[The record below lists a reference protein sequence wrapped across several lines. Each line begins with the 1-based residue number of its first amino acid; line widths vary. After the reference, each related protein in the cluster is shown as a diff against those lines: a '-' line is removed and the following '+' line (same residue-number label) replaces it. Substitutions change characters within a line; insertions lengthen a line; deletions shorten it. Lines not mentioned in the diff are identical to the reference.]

1 MKKPVFILLSALCF
15 ISCDFII
22 KKHDKEPQSSK
33 TASDKNVVL
42 GTDKDKNGCVT
53 SAGYRWSK
61 ITEECIRPVEEGFRL
76 NTVDQVEGE
85 SDVNSAFII
94 FEQDGNRAEL
104 FLPNN
109 TESELLKKDTEN
121 GPYKN
126 KHWQLQSQKGY
137 KLKKDGKLIYVGA
150 AAIQENQ
157 ITGDYKEE
165 S

>member
-1 MKKPVFILLSALCF
+1 MKKPILILLSALCMV
-15 ISCDFII
+15 SCDFII
-22 KKHDKEPQSSK
+22 KKHDSEPQSSQA
-33 TASDKNVVL
+33 ASDKNVML

-61 ITEECIRPVEEGFRL
+61 INEECIRPVEEGFRL
-76 NTVDQVEGE
+76 NSINQIEGE
-85 SDVNSAFII
+85 SDVNSAFVI
-94 FEQDGNRAEL
+94 FEEDGNRAEL

-109 TESELLKKDTEN
+109 TESELLKKDSKN

-126 KHWQLQSQKGY
+126 KHWSLQSQKGY
-137 KLKKDGKLIYVGA
+137 KLKKNGMLIYVGA